1 MRSRVRTPEE
11 LKAVHDAGYEK
22 VSLILARTVEKIIR
36 SKRAIIATRVRLA
49 ALDPDH
55 ERNPLIG

>member
-11 LKAVHDAGYEK
+11 IKAVYDAGYEK
-22 VSLILARTVEKIIR
+22 ASLVLARAVERIIR
-36 SKRAIIATRVRLA
+36 SRRAIIATRVRLA

-55 ERNPLIG
+55 EKNPLIG